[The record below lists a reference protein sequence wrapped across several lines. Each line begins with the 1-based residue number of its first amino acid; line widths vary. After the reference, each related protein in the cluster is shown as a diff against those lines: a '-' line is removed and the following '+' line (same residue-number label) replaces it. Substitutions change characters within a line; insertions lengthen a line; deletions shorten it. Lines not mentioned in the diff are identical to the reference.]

1 MGMFLIIW
9 DKLFGTF
16 EPETKDEPIQYG
28 LTTKVES
35 NNPLSMIFHEWKN
48 IARDLRRPVSWKDK
62 FLYLFGPPGWSHDGS
77 RLTSNQLREREK
89 ELLEKTSGKVIVE
102 SMQEEAIAV

>member
-1 MGMFLIIW
+1 
-9 DKLFGTF
+9 
-16 EPETKDEPIQYG
+16 
-28 LTTKVES
+28 
-35 NNPLSMIFHEWKN
+35 MIFHEWKN

-77 RLTSNQLREREK
+77 RLTSKQLREREK